1 MITIN
6 INKAKNICHDARR
19 AKREAEFAPLDAL
32 IAKKIPGHSEATL
45 EAERQVIRDKYASIQ
60 TKIDRAESIDSLKEI
75 IGSM

>member
-6 INKAKNICHDARR
+6 VDKAKNICHNVRR

-32 IAKKIPGHSEATL
+32 IAKKIPGQSEVAL
-45 EAERQVIRDKYASIQ
+45 ETERQVIRDKYASIQ
-60 TKIDRAESIDSLKEI
+60 SKIDRAESIDSLKEI